1 MEKKAFPHLGTHL
14 YCSYAV
20 AHRDEM
26 MGREYNP
33 SPLVLLVEVTLSA
46 ISFAG
51 LLLNALVVLRQRSR
65 RLVILA
71 WAVCNILAL
80 AKTPLLVASVHTG
93 HWPAGQVLCS
103 LYLAACTLQMWTG
116 PWLLA
121 LAAMNLC
128 IQVSESHSRTRK
140 LNLIECCGECVVQ
153 NSSVVDIFAS
163 KRKLCSITF
172 HLGT

>member
-1 MEKKAFPHLGTHL
+1 
-14 YCSYAV
+14 
-20 AHRDEM
+20 M

-33 SPLVLLVEVTLSA
+33 SPLVLLAEVALSA
-46 ISFAG
+46 VSFAG

-65 RLVILA
+65 RLLVVA
-71 WAVCNILAL
+71 WAAANILAL

-103 LYLAACTLQMWTG
+103 LYVAASTLQMWTG

-128 IQVSESHSRTRK
+128 IQVSHSRNAMR
-140 LNLIECCGECVVQ
+140 E
-153 NSSVVDIFAS
+153 
-163 KRKLCSITF
+163 
-172 HLGT
+172 

>member
-1 MEKKAFPHLGTHL
+1 
-14 YCSYAV
+14 
-20 AHRDEM
+20 M

-33 SPLVLLVEVTLSA
+33 SPLVLLVEVALSA
-46 ISFAG
+46 VSFAG

-65 RLVILA
+65 RLVLVA

-93 HWPAGQVLCS
+93 QWPAGQVLCS
-103 LYLAACTLQMWTG
+103 LYVAACTLQMWTG

-128 IQVSESHSRTRK
+128 IQVSESMHKSD
-140 LNLIECCGECVVQ
+140 LICCVECVVAKILAW
-153 NSSVVDIFAS
+153 V
-163 KRKLCSITF
+163 LCTIISALSDFLPCGNIYHMLLFENTAEMERYF
-172 HLGT
+172 THNV